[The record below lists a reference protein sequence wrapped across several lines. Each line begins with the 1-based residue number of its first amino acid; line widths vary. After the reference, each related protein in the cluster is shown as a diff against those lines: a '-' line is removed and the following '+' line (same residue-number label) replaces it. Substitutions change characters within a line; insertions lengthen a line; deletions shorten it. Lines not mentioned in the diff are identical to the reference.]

1 MDLCDLTIEKLGEA
15 YRSGELSPVEV
26 VEAHLD
32 RIVAKNPETH
42 DYITVTADRARADA
56 RAAETMLGAGNDLGP
71 LHGVPIALK
80 DLVDTKGIPTT
91 GGTRVWADRVP
102 ERDATVARRLA
113 RAGSVLLGKTNLVEF
128 AFGPYG
134 LNPHYGTPPNPW
146 NPECVPGGSS
156 SGSGGAV
163 ARGMAMAGI
172 GTDTGGSIRLPASFC
187 GIVGLKPTV
196 HSVSRAGVI
205 PLSWTL
211 DSIGPL
217 TRTVK
222 DAALVFDAISG
233 SDSEDPITRNATID
247 PVAETID
254 LDISGMRLGLAGDP
268 FTDGADQEVVDLVE
282 EAGKTIQGL
291 GARVEPFDFPEA
303 REELDAEM
311 DGQGSIALM
320 CVEGYTCHRE
330 TLSGDGDFD
339 PRIKERIEAGRNY
352 TAVDYAEALR
362 TQARLKRA
370 SVTRLDGI
378 DALLA
383 PTTLYPAPRIEDVAK
398 APARLTTRL
407 VNYLGLCAVTVPCG
421 FSESGLPVGLQIIGK
436 PFAEARILSLAH
448 AYECATTHRRRLE

>member
-1 MDLCDLTIEKLGEA
+1 MCT
-15 YRSGELSPVEV
+15 
-26 VEAHLD
+26 
-32 RIVAKNPETH
+32 
-42 DYITVTADRARADA
+42 
-56 RAAETMLGAGNDLGP
+56 
-71 LHGVPIALK
+71 
-80 DLVDTKGIPTT
+80 
-91 GGTRVWADRVP
+91 
-102 ERDATVARRLA
+102 
-113 RAGSVLLGKTNLVEF
+113 
-128 AFGPYG
+128 
-134 LNPHYGTPPNPW
+134 
-146 NPECVPGGSS
+146 
-156 SGSGGAV
+156 
-163 ARGMAMAGI
+163 
-172 GTDTGGSIRLPASFC
+172 RLPASFC

-282 EAGKTIQGL
+282 EAAKTIQGL

-398 APARLTTRL
+398 APARLTTALTWPGRFQ
-407 VNYLGLCAVTVPCG
+407 TP
-421 FSESGLPVGLQIIGK
+421 
-436 PFAEARILSLAH
+436 
-448 AYECATTHRRRLE
+448 